1 MERVIRMGSEALLIV
16 AHGDCGG
23 FGGNML
29 AQELARRM
37 RQSERYGEVVVGF
50 MRSDPSIEEATSQIG
65 CDRIRI
71 YPLFMSDGYYVREA
85 IPKRLGITDGVD
97 SLGHRVCMDEPL
109 GLHPKLPELLISAV
123 VVAALGKGI
132 QPKSACLLLVA
143 HGSRQSQYSAA
154 AAREIRDRIDR
165 SGTFLRVEVSFLEEE
180 PLFVDALE
188 SCKLPT
194 FVLGLFAGE
203 GMHAAGDIQGAV
215 TASNNTNVH
224 LVEQLGGYAGIIELI
239 SAELR

>member
-1 MERVIRMGSEALLIV
+1 MDSEALLIV

-37 RQSERYGEVVVGF
+37 RHGQRYGEVAVGF
-50 MRSDPSIEEATSQIG
+50 VRSDPSIEAAASQIK
-65 CDRIRI
+65 CERLRI

-85 IPKRLGITDGVD
+85 IPKRLGITGGVD
-97 SLGHRVCMDEPL
+97 VMGHRVSIDKPL

-123 VVAALGKGI
+123 VGTALGKGI

-143 HGSRQSQYSAA
+143 HGSRQSPLSAA
-154 AAREIRDRIDR
+154 AAREIREKIDR

-180 PLFVDALE
+180 PLFIYALE
-188 SCKLPT
+188 NRTLPT

-203 GMHAAGDIQGAV
+203 GMHATGDIKGAV
-215 TASNNTNVH
+215 TALGNPKVH
-224 LVEQLGGYAGIIELI
+224 MVEQLGGYAGIIELI
-239 SAELR
+239 AGELM

>member
-1 MERVIRMGSEALLIV
+1 MGSEALLIV

-37 RQSERYGEVVVGF
+37 RHSQRYGEVVVGF
-50 MRSDPSIEEATSQIG
+50 MRSDPSIEAAVSQVE
-65 CDRIRI
+65 CDRLRI
-71 YPLFMSDGYYVREA
+71 YPLFMSDGYYVRES
-85 IPKRLGITDGVD
+85 IPKRLGISGGVD
-97 SLGHRVCMDEPL
+97 ALGHQVSIDEPL
-109 GLHPKLPELLISAV
+109 GLHPRLPELLISAV
-123 VVAALGKGI
+123 IGAALGKGI

-143 HGSRQSQYSAA
+143 HGSRQSAHSAA

-165 SGTFLRVEVSFLEEE
+165 SGTFLGVEVSFLEEE

-188 SCKLPT
+188 NRKLPT

-203 GMHAAGDIQGAV
+203 GVHAAGDIHGAV
-215 TASNNTNVH
+215 VTLGNPQVH
-224 LVEQLGGYAGIIELI
+224 VVEQLGGYAGVIELI
-239 SAELR
+239 TAELK